1 MVNSDKINT
10 DNVTLDQVPTP
21 TQSHTSLLAAKIN
34 NNYYA
39 ILDSG
44 TTDTYLTE
52 EAPTIHKTAVHEE
65 IKLMIPDGSQLIS
78 SYKSTLN

>member
-1 MVNSDKINT
+1 MENSDEINT
-10 DNVTLDQVPTP
+10 ENVTLNQIPNP
-21 TQSHTSLLAAKIN
+21 TQSHIALLAAKMN

-52 EAPTIHKTAVHEE
+52 EALTIHKTAYHEK
-65 IKLMIPDGSQLIS
+65 IKVTVPNGSQLIS
-78 SYKSTLN
+78 SQKRAL